1 MFVVVPDK
9 SVKKQS
15 GISMMEVLIT
25 LLILS
30 LGLLGVSSMQFVGS
44 FNNKN
49 ALTRTQSVFVAQQMA
64 ERLRANKQI
73 SQVADGY
80 VAPNDYF
87 NQNNYNF
94 ATLSCAGTN
103 SFNCFCLELPNSVP
117 DCISNDCTPSEFAQF
132 DAHEMS
138 CAAVEAN
145 PEAEIFV
152 RCDDK
157 ITTDIDA
164 CSAGSLHKILVRWPT
179 TNWQSN
185 QRIGNVACN
194 DNGGSDFDCVS
205 LEIIL

>member
-1 MFVVVPDK
+1 MALVAPQK
-9 SVKKQS
+9 SVKNQT
-15 GISMMEVLIT
+15 GVSMMEVLIT

-64 ERLRANKQI
+64 ERLRANKHV

-87 NQNNYNF
+87 DQNNFNF
-94 ATLSCAGTN
+94 TNLNCAGSN
-103 SFNCFCLELPNSVP
+103 DFNCYCLELPATVP
-117 DCISNDCTPSEFAQF
+117 DCISNDCTPSEFAKF

-145 PEAEIFV
+145 PESEIFV
-152 RCDDK
+152 TCEDNTAGDV
-157 ITTDIDA
+157 DS
-164 CSAGSLHKILVRWPT
+164 CSAGSIHRVMVRWPA

-185 QRIGNVACN
+185 QRVGNVACN
-194 DNGGSDFDCVS
+194 AEGTSSYDCVS

>member
-1 MFVVVPDK
+1 ML
-9 SVKKQS
+9 
-15 GISMMEVLIT
+15 VL
-25 LLILS
+25 S
-30 LGLLGVSSMQFVGS
+30 VSSRVISISSQSPFRLSPGLQRPLPGLKPRWRS
-44 FNNKN
+44 LDKN

-64 ERLRANKQI
+64 ERLRANKHK

-87 NQNNYNF
+87 VQNNYNF
-94 ATLSCAGTN
+94 ASLACAGSN
-103 SFNCFCLELPNSVP
+103 SFNCFCLELPAAVP
-117 DCISNDCTPSEFAQF
+117 DCIGSDCTAAEFARF

-152 RCDDK
+152 TCEDK
-157 ITTDIDA
+157 NTTDIDA
-164 CSAGSLHKILVRWPT
+164 CSAGSIHRILVRWPAT
-179 TNWQSN
+179 SWQSN

-194 DNGGSDFDCVS
+194 DSGTSAYDCVS